1 MKWSIKKAA
10 AVIVVLAILTV
21 GGVLTVYLNRVSNYK
36 RSVREISIE
45 EISLPN
51 VPNGVY
57 VGECDVDMI
66 YAKVEVA
73 VHNGAIADI
82 RILEH
87 KNERGQAAEAVVERI
102 VSEQRIDVDAVSG
115 ATNSSVVLKKA
126 VENALKNGDKI
137 PD

>member
-10 AVIVVLAILTV
+10 TAIVVLAILAA

-45 EISLPN
+45 EISLSN

-73 VHNGAIADI
+73 VHNGAIAGI

-102 VSEQRIDVDAVSG
+102 VSEQKIDVDAVSG